1 MRSEILVF
9 LGVKKCKFGQ
19 TRGMSGPAFFLKF
32 HLTLNSCLNEYFGS
46 GDRSLEGKRSKKCIE
61 KRRVTFWFFDFF

>member
-19 TRGMSGPAFFLKF
+19 ARGMSGPAFICRGL
-32 HLTLNSCLNEYFGS
+32 LTSNSCLNEYFGF
-46 GDRSLEGKRSKKCIE
+46 GDRSLEDKMWKKRIE
-61 KRRVTFWFFDFF
+61 TRMVKFWFFDFF